1 MRRIDHWCGYA
12 VAAVALWL
20 VAISPATAQDAATI
34 ATQGNGKGAAP
45 CQTCHAPDGGG
56 QASGGFPRLAGEN
69 AAYLQAQLEAF
80 ASGMRDNPVMKLQA
94 SALTEAERKALAIYF
109 SRMPAVAT
117 PDAAGTTPFADP
129 QHLGETLATR
139 GRWSKQ
145 VPACVQCHGPGG
157 VGVGAD
163 FPPLAGQSANYLAAQ
178 LKAFRSGS
186 RHNDPMGL
194 MRNISHSLSD
204 QDIDAVAHWFAAQP
218 FPPKESRP

>member
-1 MRRIDHWCGYA
+1 MRIDGWRGHA
-12 VAAVALWL
+12 IAAAALLMVATL
-20 VAISPATAQDAATI
+20 PAAAQDAATI
-34 ATQGNGKGAAP
+34 AAQGNGKGAAP

-69 AAYLQAQLEAF
+69 AAYLQAQLDAF
-80 ASGMRDNPVMKLQA
+80 ASGARDNPVMKLQA
-94 SALTEAERKALAIYF
+94 SALTEEERKALATYF
-109 SRMPAVAT
+109 SKMPAVAT

-129 QHLGETLATR
+129 DHVGETLATR

-145 VPACVQCHGPGG
+145 VPACEQCHGPGG
-157 VGVGAD
+157 MGVGAN
-163 FPPLAGQSANYLAAQ
+163 FPPLAGQSANYLVSQ

-194 MRNISHSLSD
+194 MRNISQSLSD

-218 FPPKESRP
+218 FPPKESRQ

>member
-1 MRRIDHWCGYA
+1 MRIDRWRGCAVA
-12 VAAVALWL
+12 VAALL
-20 VAISPATAQDAATI
+20 MGGTLPTMAQDAATI
-34 ATQGNGKGAAP
+34 AAQGNGKGAAP
-45 CQTCHAPDGGG
+45 CQTCHAPDGSG

-80 ASGMRDNPVMKLQA
+80 ASGTRDNPVMKLQA

-109 SRMPAVAT
+109 SKMPPVAT

-129 QHLGETLATR
+129 EHLGETLATH

-145 VPACVQCHGPGG
+145 VPACEQCHGPGG

-163 FPPLAGQSANYLAAQ
+163 FPPLAGQSANYLASQ

-194 MRNISHSLSD
+194 MRNISQSLSD

-218 FPPKESRP
+218 FPPKESRQ

>member
-1 MRRIDHWCGYA
+1 MPIDRWRGCA
-12 VAAVALWL
+12 VAAAALL
-20 VAISPATAQDAATI
+20 MVGTLPAMAQDAATI
-34 ATQGNGKGAAP
+34 AAQGNGKGAAP
-45 CQTCHAPDGGG
+45 CQTCHAPDGSG

-80 ASGMRDNPVMKLQA
+80 ASGARDNPVMKLQA
-94 SALTEAERKALAIYF
+94 GALTEAERKALAIYF
-109 SRMPAVAT
+109 SKMPAVAA

-129 QHLGETLATR
+129 EHLGETLATR

-145 VPACVQCHGPGG
+145 EPACEQCHGPGG

-163 FPPLAGQSANYLAAQ
+163 FPPLAGQSANYLASQ
-178 LKAFRSGS
+178 LRAFRSGS

-218 FPPKESRP
+218 FPPKGARP

>member
-1 MRRIDHWCGYA
+1 MRIDRWRRCAVA
-12 VAAVALWL
+12 VAALL
-20 VAISPATAQDAATI
+20 MGGTLPAMAQDAATI
-34 ATQGNGKGAAP
+34 AAQGNGKGAAP

-69 AAYLQAQLEAF
+69 AAYLQAQLDAF
-80 ASGMRDNPVMKLQA
+80 ASGTRDNPVMKLQA

-109 SRMPAVAT
+109 SKMPAVAT
-117 PDAAGTTPFADP
+117 PDAAGSTPFADP
-129 QHLGETLATR
+129 EHLGETLATR

-145 VPACVQCHGPGG
+145 VPACEQCHGPGG

-178 LKAFRSGS
+178 LKAFGSGS

-194 MRNISHSLSD
+194 MRHIAQSLGD
-204 QDIDAVAHWFAAQP
+204 RDIDAVAHWFAAQP